1 MRVEQLTIDE
11 LKILIRQ
18 TVEERLEEIL
28 GDPDSGM
35 ELNDGV
41 RERLRRSL
49 EETQAGAAGLSPDE
63 MSKKTGLRW

>member
-1 MRVEQLTIDE
+1 MEEMTVDE

-28 GDPDSGM
+28 GDPDSGI
-35 ELNDGV
+35 ELNDSV

-49 EETQAGAAGLSPDE
+49 EATQAGATGLSPDE
-63 MSKKTGLRW
+63 MIRKTGLRW